1 MTKHDD
7 NDSQT
12 VPRNPESECRL
23 IIFSNYCYSNKGHIE
38 GRSDEGQR
46 VRFPLD
52 LGKRFKHSGNLGSIP
67 SYVTRRSKRSE
78 STSITMPGFAT
89 TAEESRPVQSFACHT
104 CLQLQKL
111 CKFSFCRSQRQAF
124 LRLFLDS
131 FDATHN
137 CCVCVTQLLSETIMS
152 QCLS

>member
-23 IIFSNYCYSNKGHIE
+23 ALYFLIIVI
-38 GRSDEGQR
+38 RIR
-46 VRFPLD
+46 VILRAAQMRDRFPLD